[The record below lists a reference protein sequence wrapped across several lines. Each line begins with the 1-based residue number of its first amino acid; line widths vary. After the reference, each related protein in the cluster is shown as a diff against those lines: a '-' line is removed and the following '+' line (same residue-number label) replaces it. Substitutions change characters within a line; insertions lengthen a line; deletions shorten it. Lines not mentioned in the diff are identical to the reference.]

1 MNQLS
6 ETKLFQILLR
16 FNASIAIILEHMN
29 YWK

>member
-6 ETKLFQILLR
+6 ETKPFQFVLR
-16 FNASIAIILEHMN
+16 FNASIAIMPEYMD

>member
-6 ETKLFQILLR
+6 ETKPFQFVLR
-16 FNASIAIILEHMN
+16 FIVSIAIMPEYMN